1 MTYGYLKPQK
11 CATAYVPRIF
21 GFKIRE
27 KNEQQRARSA
37 PAASPWGGGAGR
49 EARPRRGGSGDAGRD
64 AAIESV
70 SMNVS
75 AAHQFASHPNHIR
88 RE

>member
-27 KNEQQRARSA
+27 KNEQRAER
-37 PAASPWGGGAGR
+37 GGAGGV
-49 EARPRRGGSGDAGRD
+49 AGGGWRGGRWAESESQGRGKAGDAGRD
-64 AAIESV
+64 AAIGVEC
-70 SMNVS
+70 
-75 AAHQFASHPNHIR
+75 Q
-88 RE
+88 